1 MNHQEIK
8 SLLLTAVQ
16 SGENFKLN
24 GMSDTYL
31 TREMF
36 QPLLDMH
43 GVSDEAFNK
52 CMNELLEQG
61 VVRLDDELYY
71 RVNSP

>member
-1 MNHQEIK
+1 MNHNEIK
-8 SLLLTAVQ
+8 SLLVTAVQ

-36 QPLLDMH
+36 QPLLDIH
-43 GVSDEAFNK
+43 RVSDEAFNK
-52 CMNELLEQG
+52 CMDELLEQG

-71 RVNSP
+71 RVDSP